1 MVILSNS
8 FPEEQLT
15 SRIHFEIVY
24 VMNTKLTLRMSDV
37 LVHEAKA
44 QAARR
49 GKSVSQMFSEFVAS
63 LDSSRTSDRLPPATR
78 SLLGVMKGHRVS
90 EKDYKKHL
98 REKHS

>member
-1 MVILSNS
+1 
-8 FPEEQLT
+8 
-15 SRIHFEIVY
+15 
-24 VMNTKLTLRMSDV
+24 MNTKLTLRMDDV
-37 LVHEAKA
+37 LVRQAKR

-49 GKSVSQMFSEFVAS
+49 GKSVSQMFGEFVSS
-63 LDSSRTSDRLPPATR
+63 LGTSRPDSRLPPVTN

>member
-1 MVILSNS
+1 
-8 FPEEQLT
+8 
-15 SRIHFEIVY
+15 
-24 VMNTKLTLRMSDV
+24 MNTKLTLRMDDV
-37 LVHEAKA
+37 LVRQAKR

-49 GKSVSQMFSEFVAS
+49 GKSVSQMFGEFVTS
-63 LDSSRTSDRLPPATR
+63 LGTSRPGSRLPPVTD